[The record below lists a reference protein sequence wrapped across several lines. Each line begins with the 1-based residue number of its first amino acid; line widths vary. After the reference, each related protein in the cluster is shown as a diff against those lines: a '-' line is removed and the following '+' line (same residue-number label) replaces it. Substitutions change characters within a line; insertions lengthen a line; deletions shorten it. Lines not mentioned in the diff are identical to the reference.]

1 MYENNNNIYGNNS
14 VDDTQHQA
22 YYPQGTPQ
30 ANVAPNATV
39 SPQQPVKT
47 VRKKNGIGKVIAMI
61 AAVAVIGGGAGFG
74 GAFIAS
80 KSMQSAITQQHG
92 GTSSGNT
99 SGSKP
104 DHSSNAGSAGGNT
117 GESRP
122 TLNELQSG
130 VTISH
135 NISTEAEFNS
145 DGTFTYTRDLV
156 AAVRDSVVYIETY
169 VDPSSIAGYGFIS
182 DSKEPVA
189 YSAGSG
195 IVISSDGYVL
205 TNAHVIDGGVKFMVH
220 VTTTDPVEGTG
231 VVQEYEAA
239 VLGSDTDT
247 DLAVLKIE
255 AKGLQAAVLGNSDEL
270 HLGDDVVVI
279 GNPMGLET
287 SVSKG
292 IVSGLNRQLSSGDWS
307 LPSIQTD
314 APINSGNS
322 GGAMFNMY
330 GEVVGVVNEKLI
342 NDYAESLGF
351 AITINEAK
359 SVIDDLI
366 SLGYVTGRPILGVT
380 CLQVSDYVAAVRGMT
395 PGLYISEIDQSLPV
409 AKSDLQIGDTVTK
422 VEGVA
427 VTSVSEVS
435 EILADN
441 DKRPGDTVKVTVVRS
456 DALGRDREVEIDIV
470 LAEYNG
476 N

>member
-1 MYENNNNIYGNNS
+1 M
-14 VDDTQHQA
+14 
-22 YYPQGTPQ
+22 
-30 ANVAPNATV
+30 
-39 SPQQPVKT
+39 
-47 VRKKNGIGKVIAMI
+47 
-61 AAVAVIGGGAGFG
+61 
-74 GAFIAS
+74 
-80 KSMQSAITQQHG
+80 
-92 GTSSGNT
+92 
-99 SGSKP
+99 
-104 DHSSNAGSAGGNT
+104 
-117 GESRP
+117 
-122 TLNELQSG
+122 
-130 VTISH
+130 
-135 NISTEAEFNS
+135 
-145 DGTFTYTRDLV
+145 
-156 AAVRDSVVYIETY
+156 
-169 VDPSSIAGYGFIS
+169 
-182 DSKEPVA
+182 
-189 YSAGSG
+189 
-195 IVISSDGYVL
+195 
-205 TNAHVIDGGVKFMVH
+205 
-220 VTTTDPVEGTG
+220 
-231 VVQEYEAA
+231 
-239 VLGSDTDT
+239 LGSDTDT
-247 DLAVLKIE
+247 DLAVLKID

-330 GEVVGVVNEKLI
+330 GEVVGVVNEKLV

-395 PGLYISEIDQSLPV
+395 PGLYISEIDQDLPV